1 MIDYILPMA
10 DSTACV
16 ITSESEY
23 NGDLAFIKFSIV
35 HTRRDLRGNTLF
47 KYETSVRSSD
57 YTAWNEAVK
66 VLEGVARRIASYKE
80 THPKGLGY
88 LDRAYV
94 YIDDAKPELEKLRS

>member
-16 ITSESEY
+16 ITSKSEY

-35 HTRRDLRGNTLF
+35 HTCRDLRGNTLF
-47 KYETSVRSSD
+47 KYETSVLSSD

-88 LDRAYV
+88 LDRAYI